1 MSGKT
6 GASGVAPK
14 LETPATNEM
23 LARNMPGIADTG
35 RQDAS
40 AIVGPAGSEPTTAP
54 PISNVANRKNML
66 LLIQFRWIAV
76 VGQLITI
83 AFVQYGL
90 GIPLPLLALLTV
102 VGALILLNL
111 ASFAWLR
118 VHDEISAA
126 SLLLVSMLD
135 VFALTAQLWLSG
147 GATNPFVSL
156 YLLQVTM
163 AAVLLDV
170 QSTWLIVALALTG
183 FVVLVDFHRPLQMP
197 RRWDGDMF
205 SLHIIGMLVC
215 FILNAALLV
224 VFITRIT
231 RNLRERDSRL
241 AALRQNAIE
250 EDHVVRMGL
259 LATGA
264 AHELGTPLASLSVI
278 LGDWR
283 RMSLVKANP
292 EMSQEVEEMQT
303 AVNRCKAIVTE
314 ILLSAGEARG
324 EAPGVTTV
332 TQFLDDIV
340 ASWRT
345 GRPAVTLS
353 YQNKFGA
360 DLPIVSDTTL
370 KQIVVNVLDN
380 AAEASPA
387 WVSFVAARDKD
398 SLVLEVSDIGP
409 GFAPDILANFG
420 RPYQSSKGHRGRGLG
435 LFLVVN
441 VLRKL
446 GGTVEARNR
455 PSRGASVTLCLPL
468 TALAIGAP
476 HHVE

>member
-1 MSGKT
+1 
-6 GASGVAPK
+6 
-14 LETPATNEM
+14 M
-23 LARNMPGIADTG
+23 LAREKPSVADAGPENAGATIGPTG
-35 RQDAS
+35 
-40 AIVGPAGSEPTTAP
+40 VEPATAP

-90 GIPLPLLALLTV
+90 GIALPLLPMMAV
-102 VGALILLNL
+102 IGALILVNF

-118 VHDEISAA
+118 LHDEISSAA
-126 SLLLVSMLD
+126 LLLVSMLD

-163 AAVLLDV
+163 AAVLLDA
-170 QSTWLIVALALTG
+170 QSTWLIVALSLTG
-183 FVVLVDFHRPLQMP
+183 FIVLVSFHQPLQMP

-224 VFITRIT
+224 IFITRIS

-250 EDHVVRMGL
+250 EDHVVRIGL

-283 RMSLVKANP
+283 RMPLVKANA

-303 AVNRCKAIVTE
+303 AVNRCKTIVTD

-332 TQFLDDIV
+332 TQFLDDVV
-340 ASWRT
+340 ASWRAA
-345 GRPAVTLS
+345 RPAVTLT
-353 YQNKFGA
+353 YQNKFGT

-370 KQIVVNVLDN
+370 KQIVFNVLDN

-387 WVSFVAARDKD
+387 WVSFTATRDNNT
-398 SLVLEVSDIGP
+398 LVLEVSDIGP

-441 VLRKL
+441 VVRKL

-455 PSRGASVTLCLPL
+455 SSRGASVTLRLPL

-476 HHVE
+476 RHVE

>member
-6 GASGVAPK
+6 GAGGVAPK
-14 LETPATNEM
+14 LKTPATNKM
-23 LARNMPGIADTG
+23 LARDMPGIADTG
-35 RQDAS
+35 TEDAS

-83 AFVQYGL
+83 VFVQYGL
-90 GIPLPLLALLTV
+90 GIPLPLPPLLAV
-102 VGALILLNL
+102 VGALVLLNL

-118 VHDEISAA
+118 FHDEISSA

-135 VFALTAQLWLSG
+135 VFALTVQLWLSG

-183 FVVLVDFHRPLQMP
+183 FVVLVDFHQPLQMP

-283 RMSLVKANP
+283 RMSLIKANP

-303 AVNRCKAIVTE
+303 AVNRCKAIVTD

-332 TQFLDDIV
+332 TQFLDDVV

-353 YQNKFGA
+353 YQDKFGT

-380 AAEASPA
+380 AAEASPT
-387 WVSFVAARDKD
+387 WVSFTAARDKD

-441 VLRKL
+441 VVRKL

-455 PSRGASVTLCLPL
+455 PSRGASVTLRLPL